1 MSDHRYDPEE
11 KFGSHVNLK
20 KDNDAD
26 DNAAGKIGKTSER
39 TKPLR
44 KLGSFHSLNDFNSIS
59 STSIARKTSRG
70 TGMFI

>member
-44 KLGSFHSLNDFNSIS
+44 KLGSFHSLTLLF
-59 STSIARKTSRG
+59 
-70 TGMFI
+70 

>member
-20 KDNDAD
+20 KDNDD
-26 DNAAGKIGKTSER
+26 DNAAGKIEKTSER

-44 KLGSFHSLNDFNSIS
+44 KLGSFHSLTLLF
-59 STSIARKTSRG
+59 
-70 TGMFI
+70 